1 MYTIDQL
8 QHSDRRKLAYPLL
21 MTLITV
27 GTSKKLYKHYRHLT
41 HNDVALLKQIID
53 EHFNQSIQTITDSE
67 REDIVLHDPDY
78 IGDDDR

>member
-8 QHSDRRKLAYPLL
+8 QHSDRRNLAYPLL
-21 MTLITV
+21 MSFITV
-27 GTSKKLYKHYRHLT
+27 GTSKKLYKHYIHLT

-67 REDIVLHDPDY
+67 REDIVLHDPAY
-78 IGDDDR
+78 IGNDDR